1 MALLV
6 LAALLW
12 FGLHVGV
19 AGTALRGALVARI
32 GERGFRAGFS
42 LLSIGLIILLVG
54 AWRGA
59 PTTPLWFAP
68 GWLRWLLAVAMLPA
82 FILFVASVA
91 KANPTAVGGGWTA
104 GREVRGIQR
113 ITRHPML
120 WSFALWAAIHMI
132 GNGDTASLVF
142 FGTFLVT
149 ALAGMP
155 SIDAKLA
162 RRAPEAW
169 TGLAASTSILPF
181 GAIAAGRNRVAWREI
196 GWVPPVVGLL
206 AWAALL
212 HLHPRLFGMPVLL
225 ISS

>member
-42 LLSIGLIILLVG
+42 LLSIGFIILLVG

-68 GWLRWLLAVAMLPA
+68 GWLRWLLALAMLPA
-82 FILFVASVA
+82 FILFVASIA
-91 KANPTAVGGGWTA
+91 QANPTAVGGGWTA

-155 SIDAKLA
+155 SIDTKLA
-162 RRAPEAW
+162 HRAPETW
-169 TGLAASTSILPF
+169 VGLAASTSILPF

-206 AWAALL
+206 AWATLL
-212 HLHPRLFGMPVLL
+212 HLHARLFGMPVLL